1 MAAPVIESVVPASVA
16 LTPGASVDVVITA
29 SDPDQASGTGVIP
42 VTDGQ
47 GNTTPVNV
55 AITVTDPLTFG
66 TATDD
71 VLGVTVTKV
80 AETATTATYRFT
92 AA

>member
-29 SDPDQASGTGVIP
+29 SDPDQASGSEVID

-47 GNTTPVNV
+47 GNVTPV
-55 AITVTDPLTFG
+55 TVTVVVNDPLTFG
-66 TATDD
+66 DATDN
-71 VLGVTVTKV
+71 VPGVTVTKI
-80 AETATTATYRFT
+80 ASTPTTATYRFT